1 MFCLRCRPATPLVSV
16 SSPAGWSYWT
26 LLEPRVA
33 EARGQPARQDLAEE
47 DPLPPPALQLQAQ
60 LWAAAGPR
68 PDLNVVDLHRAG
80 LLLAVD
86 VDVHGGPGGA
96 LRGHGL
102 AGLAGGDGDDGLSER
117 LPSPGPDNPLGDDV
131 AL

>member
-1 MFCLRCRPATPLVSV
+1 MFCLRCRPATPLLSV

-26 LLEPRVA
+26 LPEPRVA
-33 EARGQPARQDLAEE
+33 EPRCQPAREDLAEE
-47 DPLPPPALQLQAQ
+47 DPLPPPPLQLQAQ
-60 LWAAAGPR
+60 LWAAARPR
-68 PDLNVVDLHRAG
+68 PDLDVVDLHWAG

-96 LRGHGL
+96 LRGHQL
-102 AGLAGGDGDDGLSER
+102 AGLAGGDRDDGFSER
-117 LPSPGPDNPLGDDV
+117 LPSPGTDNPLGNDV